1 MLLNDELAQKFG
13 DSIIKNLGHNINIM
27 NESGVIIASGSKER
41 IGTYHKV
48 AEDVIRKGER
58 IDICKEDACKY
69 TGVKEGINM
78 PFYYNNSIGGVV
90 GITGNPKEIEKTVKM
105 VKMVL
110 ELMIEQEFLKERVYS
125 RQSQKTFFINKLLQL
140 KNEDDLISTTQWG
153 MKLGYDITLP
163 RVVLILET
171 SNLNDIIQKKPLYT
185 KERIKE
191 FMLNEIRTCDKSN
204 TQNII
209 SIIEHNKIIVLKTI
223 NTKEENS
230 IKEELLKYTN
240 KIIRKLNKTVG
251 IKLLVGIGTLH
262 KTPLGLKE
270 SYKEAESMIK
280 MGRRLK
286 IDTGILSVKD
296 HIVEYLFTKIPDNY
310 LEHFLSKYHEEIKD
324 KEEIIKTIEALLNNN
339 MNINKTSKEL
349 FVHRN
354 TVIFRFNKIK
364 DMLGIDPLKNDED
377 RILLRFL
384 ILYLRYQKNK

>member
-90 GITGNPKEIEKTVKM
+90 GITGNPKEIEKTVKI

-153 MKLGYDITLP
+153 VKLGYDITLP